1 MLNVLFNLISKLYE
15 KIILLYNPECV
26 VLLNN
31 VWWRSFRY
39 CIEKILRLKQK
50 MNVYEELEVYEV
62 FVDLVLKKQCFDES
76 LFDQM

>member
-1 MLNVLFNLISKLYE
+1 MFKRTFQLNVEVIGKN
-15 KIILLYNPECV
+15 ILLYNPECV

-39 CIEKILRLKQK
+39 CIGKILRLKQK